1 MLFNILVID
10 DEFSSRNFSFI
21 TDSLDNTRISIL
33 SDYSTISAV
42 LKEEAIHMIIINPDI
57 FSLDEFKEMIEEN
70 NLKYIT
76 NPIFIVGQEKDLKF
90 DFDFIYDYI
99 SLEMSQELIIR
110 KVRFCKELF
119 ERELNYQTSI
129 NKLLYTDSLT
139 QLPNRV
145 KLIKDLQNGSFHID
159 ALAIIDIKNFR
170 GINDFFG
177 IRIGDKVLKHT
188 KELLTIYIELINNRA
203 VLYKFPADVFCLANN
218 GLSTKEFQD
227 LVFYMLSA
235 INNQIIKE
243 HEYEIDIDAVAGITF
258 SKKKNK
264 LITADLALQKA
275 KLENKLYIVF
285 YEKLDNLEEYE
296 NNMYWTKKLKKALL
310 DDDVTV
316 YFQPILDNRTKKVEK
331 YEVLVRLYDK
341 EKDEVVLPYR
351 FLEISKKACLYKDIT
366 KNVIEKSFKEF
377 ESLDYEFSINISYED
392 INDPT
397 FLIYVEEMLKKYQ
410 VSKRLTWEILEDE
423 NIQNYD
429 VLINFIK
436 AVKKLDC
443 KVAIDDFGT
452 GYSNFE
458 HLLKMDVDCL
468 KIDASLV
475 KNIVKDKTSYKIVE
489 TIIKF
494 AKNLNLKTVAEFVES
509 KEIFD
514 LVNKLGVDFSQGNYI
529 SEPIEKPNFK
539 EDFI

>member
-1 MLFNILVID
+1 MLFNILIID
-10 DEFSSRNFSFI
+10 DEFTSRNFSFI
-21 TDSLDNTRISIL
+21 TDSLDNTKISIL

-42 LKEEAIHMIIINPDI
+42 LKEEFIHMIIINPNI
-57 FSLDEFKEMIEEN
+57 FSLEDFKEIIEEN
-70 NLKYIT
+70 NLNYIT
-76 NPIFIVGQEKDLKF
+76 NPILIIGEEKDIQVE
-90 DFDFIYDYI
+90 FDFIFDYI
-99 SLEMSQELIIR
+99 SFEMSQELIIR
-110 KVRFCKELF
+110 KIRFCKKLF

-145 KLIKDLQNGSFHID
+145 KLIKDLQNDSLHIN

-188 KELLTIYIELINNRA
+188 KELLTKYIELVHNR
-203 VLYKFPADVFCLANN
+203 VTLYKFPSDVFCLANIN
-218 GLSTKEFQD
+218 LSKKEFQN
-227 LVFYMLSA
+227 LVFYMLSG

-243 HEYEIDIDAVAGITF
+243 QEYEIDIDAVAGITF
-258 SKKKNK
+258 STKKNK

-275 KLENKLYIVF
+275 KTENKLYLVF

-296 NNMYWTKKLKKALL
+296 SNMYWAKKLKKALL
-310 DDDVTV
+310 DDDVIV
-316 YFQPILDNRTKKVEK
+316 YFQPILDNRTKKVQR
-331 YEVLVRLYDK
+331 YEALVRLYDK
-341 EKDEVVLPYR
+341 QNDEVVAPYH
-351 FLEISKKACLYKDIT
+351 FLDISKKACLYKDIT

-377 ESLDYEFSINISYED
+377 ENLDYEFSINISYED

-397 FLIYVEEMLKKYQ
+397 FLIYIEEMLKKYQ
-410 VSKRLTWEILEDE
+410 VSKRLTWEILENE
-423 NIQNYD
+423 NIKNYD
-429 VLINFIK
+429 VLICFIK
-436 AVKKLDC
+436 AVKKLGC
-443 KVAIDDFGT
+443 KVSIDDFGT

-468 KIDASLV
+468 KIDASLI

-494 AKNLNLKTVAEFVES
+494 AKNLNLKTVAEFVEN
-509 KEIFD
+509 KEIFE
-514 LVNKLGVDFSQGNYI
+514 LVNKLDIDFSQGHYI
-529 SEPIEKPNFK
+529 SEPLEKPNFK